1 MGGNSMKKLLPK
13 VLSLVLIIIMC
24 VAVFSGCS
32 TNNKGGGQTSSQA
45 GDSTASGKD
54 TGTQT
59 AAKTDS
65 PLKGK
70 RIGATIVYKGD
81 EWCSMVDKEFVEQA
95 KIYGCEI
102 TVHDGNLDTETQTK
116 QIENF
121 IAQKVD
127 MIFADPATP
136 EGCIPALKKAE
147 EAGIPVIIFDGYVE
161 GFDPVTTVAWD
172 NALTGEL
179 MGNYCKEYIE
189 KELGGKAN
197 VAVLTLAQSTHCLDR
212 EAKFKEIMATIPG
225 VKIISTQD
233 CEGNREKGANAIA
246 NIKEH
251 IDIVYSVVDNGAWGA
266 VTALEARNAKGT
278 KVVSSGA
285 YGAEPFEALK
295 ENHPYYMACVVV
307 PPAELVKQ
315 VYIAAEKYFK
325 GEPVEKNIN
334 IDIAVADASNVHE
347 FWP

>member
-1 MGGNSMKKLLPK
+1 MKRLISI
-13 VLSLVLIIIMC
+13 VLAFVLC
-24 VAVFSGCS
+24 TTLFAGCGS
-32 TNNKGGGQTSSQA
+32 KKETVGEET
-45 GDSTASGKD
+45 T
-54 TGTQT
+54 
-59 AAKTDS
+59 AKTGEETKSESDS
-65 PLKGK
+65 PLKGLK
-70 RIGATIVYKGD
+70 IGCTIVYKGD
-81 EWCSMVDKEFVEQA
+81 EWCSMVDQELVKQA
-95 KIYGCEI
+95 KELGCEI
-102 TVHDGNLDTETQTK
+102 TVQDGNIDAETQTK

-121 IAQKVD
+121 ISQKVD

-136 EGCIPALKKAE
+136 EGCLTALKKAE
-147 EAGIPVIIFDGYVE
+147 EAGIPVVIFDSYVT
-161 GFDPVTTVAWD
+161 GFDPVSTIAWD

-189 KELGGKAN
+189 KELGGEAN
-197 VAVLTLAQSTHCLDR
+197 IAVLTLAQSTHCLER
-212 EAKFKEIMATIPG
+212 EAKFKEIMATMPG
-225 VKIISTQD
+225 VKIVSTQD

-246 NIKEH
+246 NIKEK

-315 VYIAAEKYFK
+315 TYLAAEKYLK

-334 IDIAVADASNVHE
+334 IDIAVADHTNVDD

>member
-1 MGGNSMKKLLPK
+1 MKK
-13 VLSLVLIIIMC
+13 VLVLVMVFVLC
-24 VAVFSGCS
+24 ATMVAGCS
-32 TNNKGGGQTSSQA
+32 SSQKA
-45 GDSTASGKD
+45 AEEKPKD
-54 TGTQT
+54 TAAADKTADNA
-59 AAKTDS
+59 AAKSDS

-81 EWCSMVDKEFVEQA
+81 EWCSMVDKEFVKQA
-95 KIYGCEI
+95 KELGCQI
-102 TVHDGNLDTETQTK
+102 TVQDGNIDAEIQTK

-147 EAGIPVIIFDGYVE
+147 EAGIPVVIFDGYTE
-161 GFDPVTTVAWD
+161 GFEPVGTIAWD

-179 MGNYCKEYIE
+179 MGNYCKEYID

-197 VAVLTLAQSTHCLDR
+197 IAVLTLAQSTHCLER
-212 EAKFKEIMATIPG
+212 EKKFKEIMATIPG

-246 NIKEH
+246 NIKED

-266 VTALEARNAKGT
+266 VSALEARNAKGT

-285 YGAEPFEALK
+285 YGSEPFDALK
-295 ENHPYYMACVVV
+295 ANHPYYMACVVV
-307 PPAELVKQ
+307 PPSELVKQ
-315 VYIAAEKYFK
+315 TFIAAEKHLK
-325 GEPVEKNIN
+325 GEPVEKKVN
-334 IDIAVADASNVHE
+334 IDIAVADAKNVGT